1 MKSGAMFI
9 RFWGVRGSL
18 ATAITA
24 RQVEDKIRKVLE
36 LASPADLL
44 SREAIENF
52 IGNLPFSM
60 RGTYGGNT
68 TCVEIQTSENK
79 TIVVDA
85 GTGLRALGNALMS
98 RGKMTGKDDMA
109 FFLHALSL
117 GPHSGSYVFCADIY
131 SRATN

>member
-1 MKSGAMFI
+1 MNNTMKV

-52 IGNLPFSM
+52 IGNLPFSI

-68 TCVEIQTSENK
+68 TCIEIQTSENK
-79 TIVVDA
+79 TVVIDA
-85 GTGLRALGNALMS
+85 GHNTPDAN
-98 RGKMTGKDDMA
+98 
-109 FFLHALSL
+109 
-117 GPHSGSYVFCADIY
+117 
-131 SRATN
+131 